1 MAKKRKHQFY
11 CESCRMPCEIYK
23 KGKGHRVLVCP
34 ECGIIARNPGFLG
47 KIARGALKSI
57 PGGDI
62 VSEFI
67 PSGKD
72 KTSSTPKSQK
82 IVTDSLDKPNKG
94 ERYVKL
100 ALGR

>member
-1 MAKKRKHQFY
+1 
-11 CESCRMPCEIYK
+11 MPCEIYK

-47 KIARGALKSI
+47 KVLKRTGKAVLGEI
-57 PGGDI
+57 PGASAVMEGIGLVKDLKGSQKSS
-62 VSEFI
+62 SE
-67 PSGKD
+67 SR
-72 KTSSTPKSQK
+72 SQK